1 MTRYNPRE
9 SEPKWRDRWAEAD
22 IDRAGD
28 PDTPGQDNYY
38 VLEMFPY
45 PSGRIHVGHSRN
57 YAMGDV
63 VARYKRAKGFNVL
76 HPMGWDAFGLP
87 AENAARERGIHPR
100 NWTLDN
106 IKVMRAQL
114 KRLGLALDW
123 SREIATCEPDYYR
136 HQQAI
141 FLKFFEKGLVYRHKA
156 NVNWDPVDQT
166 VLANEQVVD
175 GRGWRS
181 GAIVVK
187 RDLDQ
192 WFFKITDYA
201 DSLLD
206 GLDTLDRWPEK
217 VRIMQRNW
225 IGRSRGAQILFPF
238 VEPEDAQRFGAEGI
252 EVFTTR
258 PDTLFGASF
267 LALAPDHD
275 IVRTLGEEDPSIDS
289 FADYCRRTGKTQEEI
304 EKAPKRGID
313 LGVKV
318 RHPFDKD
325 WEIPVWAANFV
336 LSSYGTGAIFGS
348 PAGDQRDLDFAR
360 KYDLPVTPVVLPEG
374 ESPDTYKIDDTAYTG
389 DGTIYNSRFLDGLS
403 THDAIEAATEKLEK
417 LKLGEGATTFRLRD
431 WLVSRQRYWGCP
443 IPIIHC
449 PDCGPVPVPESELPV
464 ALPEDVSF
472 DEPGNPLDRHDDWK
486 SVSCPKC
493 GTDAMRETDTL
504 DTFVCS
510 SWYFLRFTSPWRD
523 DIPFEADTAA
533 KWLPVDQYVG
543 GVEHAILH
551 LLYARFFT
559 RALHDCGLINL
570 PKGEPFAGLF
580 TQGMVTHET
589 YKSSDGRWLAPTDV
603 EMRGANRVEIATGNP
618 VETGAIEKMSKSK
631 KNVVD
636 LDAFIEDFGA
646 DAVRW
651 FVLSDSPP
659 ERDVE
664 YTDGGVDGVWRFIQR
679 VWALIDAHPD
689 HAPKPDMP
697 VGEVSGEA
705 LELRR
710 AAHRALNDVSSGIE
724 GFRFNTAVAHV
735 HDFVN
740 ALRKLALDTNQPDNL
755 AARSEALGLL
765 AQMLAPFMPHLAEEA
780 WEQIGGEGM
789 LAKRA
794 WPDADKALL
803 VENSVTIA
811 VQVNGKRR
819 DEINLAVDAD
829 KDVAEA
835 AALATEGAV
844 RALEGLTVRKVIVVP
859 GRIVNIVAT

>member
-1 MTRYNPRE
+1 MSRYDAATV
-9 SEPKWRDRWAEAD
+9 EPKWQKAWDEAGVFTATRDAEK
-22 IDRAGD
+22 
-28 PDTPGQDNYY
+28 PKYY

-45 PSGRIHVGHSRN
+45 PSGRIHMGHVRN
-57 YAMGDV
+57 YTMGDV
-63 VARYKRAKGFNVL
+63 IARYKASCGFSVL

-123 SREIATCEPDYYR
+123 SREIATCEPDYYK

-192 WFFKITDYA
+192 WFFRITDYA

-206 GLDTLDRWPEK
+206 GLDTLERWPEK
-217 VRIMQRNW
+217 VRVMQRNW
-225 IGRSRGAQILFPF
+225 IGRSRGARIVFPF
-238 VEPEDAQRFGAEGI
+238 VEPEDVQRFGTEGI

-275 IVRTLGEEDPSIDS
+275 IVRTLGDEDPSIDA

-304 EKAPKRGID
+304 EKAPKRGVD

-318 RHPFDKD
+318 RHPFDKE

-336 LSSYGTGAIFGS
+336 LSTYGTGAIFGS

-360 KYDLPVTPVVLPEG
+360 KYDLPVTPVVLPDG
-374 ESPDTYKIDDTAYTG
+374 ESPDNYQIDDTAYTG
-389 DGTIYNSRFLDGLS
+389 DGTIYNSRFLDGLN
-403 THDAIEAATEKLEK
+403 THDAIEAATEKLES
-417 LKLGEGATTFRLRD
+417 LKLGEGATTYRLRD

-449 PDCGPVPVPESELPV
+449 PDCGAVPVPETELPV

-472 DEPGNPLDRHDDWK
+472 DEPGNPLDRHDSWK
-486 SVSCPKC
+486 SVDCPKC
-493 GTDAMRETDTL
+493 GTAAKRETDTL

-510 SWYFLRFTSPWRD
+510 SWYFLRFTAPWRE

-533 KWLPVDQYVG
+533 QWLPVDQYVG

-570 PKGEPFAGLF
+570 PDGEPFAGLF

-589 YKSSDGRWLAPTDV
+589 YKSTDGRWLLPTDV
-603 EMRGANRVEIATGNP
+603 ENRAGQKVEIATGNP
-618 VETGAIEKMSKSK
+618 VETGPIEKMSKSR

-636 LDAFIEDFGA
+636 LDDFIEDFGA

-679 VWALIDAHPD
+679 VWALIENHPD
-689 HAPKPDMP
+689 HAPRPDLP
-697 VGEVSGEA
+697 VGDVAGEA
-705 LELRR
+705 LDLRR

-724 GFRFNTAVAHV
+724 GFRFNTAVAHI

-740 ALRKLALDTNQPDNL
+740 ALRKLALDTNQPENL

-794 WPDADKALL
+794 WPEANKALL

-819 DEINLAVDAD
+819 DEINLAVGAD
-829 KDVAEA
+829 KDVAET